1 MFWDH
6 VSKPRIHLIG
16 IGGSGMS
23 GIAEV
28 LISLGFDVGGSDVQE
43 TATTKKLER
52 LGARVFK
59 GHLAEQ
65 VAGATCVV
73 VSSAVSPLNPEWLEA
88 KKRGIPVIPRAEML
102 AELMRVKLG
111 VAIAGSHGKTTTT
124 SMVGQIL
131 RPLDP
136 TVVVGGRI
144 QHWNA
149 SSIVGKG
156 DVFVIEADESD
167 RSFLKFSPVYS
178 VVTNIDR
185 EHLDTYRD
193 LKDIEN
199 TFVDFL
205 NRTAFFGMNWISADC
220 PSLAAIRRE
229 VTKPTKTYGL
239 STDAHLRIL
248 DIVTKEKRSVFKLQY
263 EGKRLGTFELP
274 VPGIHNVKN
283 ATGAVGI
290 ALSLGMSAQEIAE
303 GLAGFIPADRRLQI
317 HYEDRENALVEDYGH
332 HPTEIEATLDA
343 LHQMFPDREIVV
355 LFQPHR
361 FTRTKALWREFPLSF
376 EGRCEKVFLFPIY
389 GAHEAPIPGVTSEAM
404 ALEFK
409 STSVEAL
416 PMVPSSEEV
425 WKKIE
430 SMPRNGAA
438 RVVLVL
444 GAGPLTVLALELR
457 QFMTQASGSSTSINA
472 AFH

>member
-1 MFWDH
+1 
-6 VSKPRIHLIG
+6 
-16 IGGSGMS
+16 MS

-28 LISLGFDVGGSDVQE
+28 LLSLGFHVSGSDVQE
-43 TATTKKLER
+43 SATTKKLEK

-59 GHLAEQ
+59 GHHPSQ
-65 VAGATCVV
+65 VSGSTCVV
-73 VSSAVSPLNPEWLEA
+73 VSSAVSPLNPEWIEA
-88 KKRGIPVIPRAEML
+88 KHKGIPVIPRAEML

-136 TVVVGGRI
+136 TVVVGGRL

-178 VVTNIDR
+178 VVTNVDR

-193 LKDIEN
+193 LKDIES

-229 VTKPTKTYGL
+229 VTKPTKTFGL
-239 STDAHLRIL
+239 APDADLRIT
-248 DIVTKEKRSVFKLQY
+248 DIVSREKRSLFKLVF
-263 EGKRLGTFELP
+263 EGRELGAFELP
-274 VPGIHNVKN
+274 VPGLHNVKN
-283 ATGAVGI
+283 AAGAVGV
-290 ALSLGMSAQEIAE
+290 ALSLGMSAKEIAE
-303 GLAGFIPADRRLQI
+303 GLVSFIPADRRLQI
-317 HYEDRENALVEDYGH
+317 HHEDRDTALVEDYGH

-355 LFQPHR
+355 FFQPHR
-361 FTRTKALWREFPLSF
+361 YTRTKALWREFPLSF
-376 EGRCEKVFLFPIY
+376 EGRCQKVFLFPIY
-389 GAHEAPIPGVTSEAM
+389 GAHEEPIPGISSEAL
-404 ALEFK
+404 AAEFK
-409 STSVEAL
+409 GTSVEVL
-416 PMVPSSEEV
+416 PVGQTSLDL
-425 WKKIE
+425 WKKVQKTPQ
-430 SMPRNGAA
+430 SRAG
-438 RVVLVL
+438 RVILIL
-444 GAGPLTVLALELR
+444 GAGPLTTLALELR
-457 QFMTQASGSSTSINA
+457 QHLAQSSSSISSVSA